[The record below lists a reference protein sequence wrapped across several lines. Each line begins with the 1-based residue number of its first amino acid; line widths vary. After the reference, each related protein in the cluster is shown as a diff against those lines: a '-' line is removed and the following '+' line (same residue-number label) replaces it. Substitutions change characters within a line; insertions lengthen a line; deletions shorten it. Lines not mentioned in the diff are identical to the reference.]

1 MRLFGRGSREAATLA
16 GMPGLVLP
24 GGGARGAYQVG
35 VLKALA
41 AVMNQDRLP
50 FPVIA
55 GISVGAINAA
65 AIAQR
70 ANDFVAAVEQL
81 ERLWAGMHASDVF
94 DIELGALQAFF
105 TRKGRPLSL
114 FDNAPL
120 AALIRGEFDPDGV
133 RTAIDAGLLR
143 GVAITA
149 SNYTTGE
156 ATTFVQACGDVP
168 GWHHHR
174 RNCVRTTIAAD
185 HLLASSA
192 LPMLF
197 PAQRVDDSY
206 YVDGS
211 LRMTAPL
218 SPVINL
224 GADRI
229 LVIGVRQEE
238 ITRVQLNGGAPGL
251 GEIGGYTL
259 ESLFAE
265 HLNADVEHAQQINS
279 MLDSLPQWRRKK
291 THRRRIDVMIIRPS
305 EDIRVIASRFLTELP
320 RSVRLFLRAIGGW
333 GNEWRL
339 PSYLL
344 FEAGFTQALIELG
357 YRDGLKN
364 RPQLEAFLG

>member
-1 MRLFGRGSREAATLA
+1 MQRGAAKGL
-16 GMPGLVLP
+16 PGLVLP

-41 AVMNQDRLP
+41 AVMDQERSP

-65 AIAQR
+65 ALAQR
-70 ANDFVAAVEQL
+70 ADDFVGAVERL
-81 ERLWAGMHASDVF
+81 ERLWSGMHASEVY
-94 DIELGALQAFF
+94 DIELGKLQSIF
-105 TRKGRPLSL
+105 TRKFRPLAL

-120 AALIRGEFDPDGV
+120 AALLRRELEPEGIHA
-133 RTAIDAGLLR
+133 AIESGLLR
-143 GVAITA
+143 GLAITA

-156 ATTFVQACGDVP
+156 ATTFVQARGDVP

-174 RNCVRTTIAAD
+174 RNCIRTPIGVE

-192 LPMLF
+192 LPLLF
-197 PAQRVDDSY
+197 PAQRIGDSY

-238 ITRVQLNGGAPGL
+238 IVRALGQGDAPGI

-259 ESLFAE
+259 ESIFAE
-265 HLNADVEHAQQINS
+265 HLNADVEHTQQINA
-279 MLDSLPQWRRKK
+279 LLERVVPWRRGK
-291 THRRRIDVMIIRPS
+291 THRRRIDVMIVRPSQDIRP
-305 EDIRVIASRFLTELP
+305 IAARFLTELP
-320 RSVRLFLRAIGGW
+320 RSVRLFMRAIGGW

-344 FEAGFTQALIELG
+344 FEGGFTQALIELG
-357 YRDGLKN
+357 YRDGLKQ
-364 RPQLEAFLG
+364 RPQIEAFFKGAS

>member
-1 MRLFGRGSREAATLA
+1 
-16 GMPGLVLP
+16 LVLP

-41 AVMNQDRLP
+41 AVMEGDRLP

-65 AIAQR
+65 AIAQH
-70 ANDFVAAVEQL
+70 ADDFVGAVERL
-81 ERLWAGMHASDVF
+81 ERLWSAMHAGEVF
-94 DIELGALQAFF
+94 DIELGGLQALFS
-105 TRKGRPLSL
+105 RRHRPLAL

-120 AALIRGEFDPDGV
+120 AALIRREFDPDGL
-133 RTAIDAGLLR
+133 RAAIDAGLLR

-156 ATTFVQACGDVP
+156 ATTFVQAHGDVP

-174 RNCVRTTIAAD
+174 RNCVRTAITAD

-197 PAQRVDDSY
+197 PAQRIGDAFY
-206 YVDGS
+206 IDGS

-224 GADRI
+224 GADRV

-238 ITRVQLNGGAPGL
+238 IAHGRSDGEAPGL

-259 ESLFAE
+259 ESIFAE
-265 HLNADVEHAQQINS
+265 HLNADVEHTEQINA
-279 MLDSLPQWRRKK
+279 LLERVVPWRRTK

-305 EDIRVIASRFLTELP
+305 QDIRVIAARFLTELP
-320 RSVRLFLRAIGGW
+320 RSVRLFMRAIGGW

-357 YRDGLKN
+357 YRDGLKH
-364 RPQLEAFLG
+364 RPQIEAFFR

>member
-1 MRLFGRGSREAATLA
+1 MELNGT
-16 GMPGLVLP
+16 PGLVLP

-41 AVMNQDRLP
+41 AVMNSDRLP

-65 AIAQR
+65 AVAQR
-70 ANDFVAAVEQL
+70 ADDFGGAVERL
-81 ERLWAGMHASDVF
+81 ERLWSSMRAGDVF
-94 DIELGALQAFF
+94 DIELGRIQTLFA
-105 TRKGRPLSL
+105 RKFRPVAL

-120 AALIRGEFDPDGV
+120 GALIRRELQPDGLHAAV
-133 RTAIDAGLLR
+133 ESGSLR
-143 GVAITA
+143 GLAITA
-149 SNYTTGE
+149 SNYNTGE
-156 ATTFVQACGDVP
+156 ATTFVQAGGDVP
-168 GWHHHR
+168 GWYHHR
-174 RNCVRTTIAAD
+174 RNCVRTAIGVE

-197 PAQRVDDSY
+197 PAQRVGDSF

-229 LVIGVRQEE
+229 LVIGVRHDA
-238 ITRVQLNGGAPGL
+238 IVRARSVGDVPGL
-251 GEIGGYTL
+251 GEVGGYTL
-259 ESLFAE
+259 ESIFSE
-265 HLNADVEHAQQINS
+265 HLNADLERMRQINAL
-279 MLDSLPQWRRKK
+279 LDRIPPWRRRR
-291 THRRRIDVMIIRPS
+291 TGRRRVQVMVVRPS
-305 EDIRVIASRFLTELP
+305 QDVRIIAARFLTELP
-320 RSVRLFLRAIGGW
+320 RHVRLFLRAVGGW

-344 FEAGFTQALIELG
+344 FESGFTQALIELG
-357 YRDGLKN
+357 YRDGLKQ
-364 RPQLEAFLG
+364 RPQIEAFFR

>member
-1 MRLFGRGSREAATLA
+1 LKLQGI
-16 GMPGLVLP
+16 PGLVLP

-41 AVMNQDRLP
+41 AVMNQERLP

-70 ANDFVAAVEQL
+70 ADDFVGAVERV

-94 DIELGALQAFF
+94 DIELGGLQAFF
-105 TRKGRPLSL
+105 STKRRPLAL

-120 AALIRGEFDPDGV
+120 GALLRRELEGDGIAAAIRS
-133 RTAIDAGLLR
+133 GLLR

-156 ATTFVQACGDVP
+156 ATTFVQASGDVP
-168 GWHHHR
+168 GWYHHR
-174 RNCVRTTIAAD
+174 RNCVRTAITAE

-197 PAQRVDDSY
+197 PAQRVGDSFY
-206 YVDGS
+206 IDGS

-229 LVIGVRQEE
+229 LVIGVREEE
-238 ITRVQLNGGAPGL
+238 IAHGRVGGEPPGI
-251 GEIGGYTL
+251 GDVGGYTL
-259 ESLFAE
+259 ESIFAE
-265 HLNADVEHAQQINS
+265 HLNADVEHMQQINA
-279 MLDSLPQWRRKK
+279 LLERVVPWRRKRSG
-291 THRRRIDVMIIRPS
+291 RRRVEVMIIRPS
-305 EDIRVIASRFLTELP
+305 QDVRVIASRFLAELP

-333 GNEWRL
+333 GNQWWL

-357 YRDGLKN
+357 YRDGLKH
-364 RPQLEAFLG
+364 RPQIEAFFR

>member
-1 MRLFGRGSREAATLA
+1 MEFHGT
-16 GMPGLVLP
+16 PGLVLP

-35 VLKALA
+35 VLKAIA
-41 AVMNQDRLP
+41 ALMSSDRLP
-50 FPVIA
+50 FPVVA
-55 GISVGAINAA
+55 GISVGSINAA

-70 ANDFVAAVEQL
+70 ADDFGAGVQRL
-81 ERLWAGMHASDVF
+81 EAIWTGMHAGDVF
-94 DIELGALQAFF
+94 DIELGRLQSLFN
-105 TRKGRPLSL
+105 RSHRPLAL

-120 AALIRGEFDPDGV
+120 AALIRRELNPDALS
-133 RTAIDAGLLR
+133 RAISSRMLR
-143 GVAITA
+143 GLAITA

-156 ATTFVQACGDVP
+156 ATTFVQAHGDVS
-168 GWHHHR
+168 GWNHHR
-174 RNCVRTTIAAD
+174 RNFVRTAISAE
-185 HLLASSA
+185 HLLGSSA

-197 PAQRVDDSY
+197 PAQRIGDEF

-229 LVIGVRQEE
+229 LVIGVRNEALVGP
-238 ITRVQLNGGAPGL
+238 RGGTETPGL

-265 HLNADVEHAQQINS
+265 NLNADLERMQQIND
-279 MLDSLPQWRRKK
+279 LVERVAPWRRKG
-291 THRRRIDVMIIRPS
+291 TGRRRIEVMVIRPS
-305 EDIRVIASRFLTELP
+305 QDVRVIASRFLAKLP
-320 RSVRLFLRAIGGW
+320 RHIRLFLRAIGGW

-344 FEAGFTQALIELG
+344 FEGAFTSALIELG
-357 YRDGLKN
+357 YRDGLKQ
-364 RPQLEAFLG
+364 RPMLEAFFR

>member
-1 MRLFGRGSREAATLA
+1 MKLSGT
-16 GMPGLVLP
+16 PGLVLS

-41 AVMNQDRLP
+41 AVMNHDRLP

-70 ANDFVAAVEQL
+70 ADDFGGAVERL
-81 ERLWAGMHASDVF
+81 ERLWTGMHASDVF
-94 DIELGALQAFF
+94 DVELGRLQVLF
-105 TRKGRPLSL
+105 TRKRRPLAL

-120 AALIRGEFDPDGV
+120 AALVRRQLEPDGL
-133 RTAIDAGLLR
+133 RTAIDSGLLR
-143 GVAITA
+143 GLAITA

-156 ATTFVQACGDVP
+156 ATTFVQARGDVP
-168 GWHHHR
+168 GWYHHR
-174 RNCVRTTIAAD
+174 RNCIRAAITPE

-197 PAQRVDDSY
+197 PAQRVGESF

-218 SPVINL
+218 SPAINL
-224 GADRI
+224 GADRL
-229 LVIGVRQEE
+229 LVIGVRHEAIVHGRSDGE
-238 ITRVQLNGGAPGL
+238 APGL

-259 ESLFAE
+259 ESIFAE
-265 HLNADVEHAQQINS
+265 NLNADVERTQQINA
-279 MLDSLPQWRRKK
+279 LLERIPWWRRRNVD
-291 THRRRIDVMIIRPS
+291 RRRVEVMIVRPS
-305 EDIRVIASRFLTELP
+305 QDVRVVATRFLAELP
-320 RSVRLFLRAIGGW
+320 RHVRLFLRAIGGW

-344 FEAGFTQALIELG
+344 FEGAFTQALIELG
-357 YRDGLKN
+357 YRDGLKQ
-364 RPQLEAFLG
+364 RPQIEAFFR